1 MLKIE
6 DKLPMSP
13 YYELYDMLVSKDNK
27 YRRFDELVDF
37 TFVREELVSKYCPD
51 NGRNAIDP
59 VILFKYLVIKM
70 EEDLSDSDL
79 VERSMT
85 DLALKRFLGYMPEDR
100 VIDSSTLTRFRRERL
115 KDVELLNLLLSKTV
129 AIAAAKG
136 ILKSK
141 TLIVDGT
148 HTATRYRILSP
159 YEALCK
165 RCRELAKRA
174 TDLKPSIADSIPELD
189 MPKEAEEA
197 IRYSKHYADVVHE
210 QLADIE
216 KALPGILDKQLN
228 NLHEAIDDIQD
239 HYYTSE
245 DRDARVGHKSRQD
258 SFGGYKTII
267 GMTDDRIITA
277 ATVLTGEQGEGQCLE
292 GIVEQSRKNGVTV
305 ERVIGDAAYSG
316 KDNYELAQDNFELV
330 SKQPALPQRMIERFK
345 ADGFEYN
352 KDSDMVVCPAGHQA
366 IEKKVRY
373 PKSENG
379 SQQTSFYFDKKICS
393 VCKLKETCAAMHRID
408 PRTIERGG
416 EHRPGSVKPHISHSI
431 SDFRLAQMKIQ
442 ESDEFM
448 QKYRERYKIEAKN
461 AELKS
466 NHHFAKTISKGYENM
481 TLQTAVTF
489 FVTNLRRIM
498 RIEQEQGE

>member
-13 YYELYDMLVSKDNK
+13 YYELYDMLVPKDNK

-37 TFVREELVSKYCPD
+37 SFVREELVSKYCPD

-70 EEDLSDSDL
+70 EEDLSDADL

-148 HTATRYRILSP
+148 HTISKYRFLTPS
-159 YEALCK
+159 EALFK

-174 TDLKPSIADSIPELD
+174 AELKPSAMDGIPEIE
-189 MPKEAEEA
+189 MPKRAEDA
-197 IRYSKHYADVVHE
+197 IRYSKHYAEVIHE
-210 QLADIE
+210 QLRDIE
-216 KALPGILDKQLN
+216 RALPGILDKQLN
-228 NLHEAIDDIQD
+228 NLYEAIDDIQD
-239 HYYTSE
+239 HYFTSE
-245 DRDARVGHKSRQD
+245 DKDARVGHKSRQD
-258 SFGGYKTII
+258 SFGGYKTIV
-267 GMTDDRIITA
+267 GMTDERIITA
-277 ATVLTGEQGEGQCLE
+277 AAVLTGEQGEGQYLE
-292 GIVEQSRKNGVTV
+292 GIVEQSRENGAEV
-305 ERVIGDAAYSG
+305 EHVIGDSAYSG
-316 KDNYELAQDNFELV
+316 KDNYKLAENNFELI
-330 SKQPALPQRMIERFK
+330 SKQPALPQKMIERFK

-352 KDSDMVVCPAGHQA
+352 KDADMVVCHAGHQA

-373 PKSENG
+373 TNPDKS
-379 SQQTSFYFDKKICS
+379 SQQTTFYFDKKICL
-393 VCKLKETCAAMHRID
+393 VCKLKEICKALA
-408 PRTIERGG
+408 PSSRTIKKGG
-416 EHRPGSVKPHISHSI
+416 IPRPTLAKPHISHCI
-431 SDFRLAQMKIQ
+431 SDFRM
-442 ESDEFM
+442 ERMRVEETEEFK
-448 QKYRERYKIEAKN
+448 QKYKPRYKIEAKN
-461 AELKS
+461 SELKNS
-466 NHHFAKTISKGYENM
+466 HHFKKTISKGYESM

-489 FVTNLRRIM
+489 FVTNLNRIVK
-498 RIEQEQGE
+498 IQQEKGE

>member
-13 YYELYDMLVSKDNK
+13 YYELYDMLVPKDNK

-70 EEDLSDSDL
+70 EEDLSDADL
-79 VERSMT
+79 VERSLT
-85 DLALKRFLGYMPEDR
+85 DLSLKRFLGYMPEDR

-136 ILKSK
+136 ILRSK

-165 RCRELAKRA
+165 RCRELTKRA
-174 TDLKPSIADSIPELD
+174 TELKPSAADGIPDLD
-189 MPKEAEEA
+189 MPKNVEDA
-197 IRYSKHYADVVHE
+197 ISYSKHYADVVHE
-210 QLADIE
+210 QLDDIE

-228 NLHEAIDDIQD
+228 NLYEAIDDIQD

-245 DRDARVGHKSRQD
+245 DKDARVGHKSRQD

-267 GMTDDRIITA
+267 GMTDERIITA
-277 ATVLTGEQGEGQCLE
+277 ATVLTGEQGEGQYLE
-292 GIVEQSRKNGVTV
+292 GIVDQSRENGADV

-316 KDNYELAQDNFELV
+316 KDNYALAQDNFELV
-330 SKQPALPQRMIERFK
+330 SKQPDLPQKMIERFK
-345 ADGFEYN
+345 EDGFEYN

-366 IEKKVRY
+366 IDKKVRY
-373 PKSENG
+373 SPSGKSAQE
-379 SQQTSFYFDKKICS
+379 TTFYFDKKICS
-393 VCKLKETCAAMHRID
+393 VCKLKDTCKAMMHVD
-408 PRTIERGG
+408 PRTVKKGRKS
-416 EHRPGSVKPHISHSI
+416 RPAAVIPRIKHNI
-431 SDFRLAQMKIQ
+431 SDFRMEQMKVQ
-442 ESDEFM
+442 ETDEFKE
-448 QKYRERYKIEAKN
+448 KYKARYKIEAKN
-461 AELKS
+461 GELKN
-466 NHHFAKTISKGYENM
+466 NHHFGHTFSKGYESM

-489 FVTNLRRIM
+489 FVTNLDRIVKLV
-498 RIEQEQGE
+498 QEQGK

>member
-1 MLKIE
+1 MLRI
-6 DKLPMSP
+6 DNKLPMSP
-13 YYELYDMLVSKDNK
+13 YYELYDMLVPKDNK

-37 TFVREELVSKYCPD
+37 SFVREELVSKYCPD

-70 EEDLSDSDL
+70 EEDLSDADL

-129 AIAAAKG
+129 AIATAKG
-136 ILKSK
+136 ILKSQ

-148 HTATRYRILSP
+148 HTTSKYRFLTP

-174 TDLKPSIADSIPELD
+174 TELKPAAADDIPELD
-189 MPKEAEEA
+189 MPKKAEDA
-197 IRYSKHYADVVHE
+197 IIYSRHYAGVVRE
-210 QLADIE
+210 QLDDIE
-216 KALPGILDKQLN
+216 KALPGILDKQMN
-228 NLHEAIDDIQD
+228 NLYEAIDDIQD
-239 HYYTSE
+239 HYFTSE
-245 DRDARVGHKSRQD
+245 DKDARVGHKSRQD

-267 GMTDDRIITA
+267 GMTDERIITA
-277 ATVLTGEQGEGQCLE
+277 ATVLTGEQGEGQYLE
-292 GIVEQSRKNGVTV
+292 GIVEQSRENGAEVK
-305 ERVIGDAAYSG
+305 RVIGDAAYSG
-316 KDNYELAQDNFELV
+316 KDNYELAKDNFELV

-352 KDSDMVVCPAGHQA
+352 KDSDMIVCPAGHLA
-366 IEKKVRY
+366 IEKKVKY

-379 SQQTSFYFDKKICS
+379 SQQTTFYFDKKICS
-393 VCKLKETCAAMHRID
+393 VCILKEICVAMHRVD
-408 PRTIERGG
+408 PRTIERGWK
-416 EHRPGSVKPHISHSI
+416 HRPGSVKPRISHSI
-431 SDFRLAQMKIQ
+431 SDFRLEQMKIQ
-442 ESDEFM
+442 ETDEFK
-448 QKYRERYKIEAKN
+448 QKYRGRYKIEAKN
-461 AELKS
+461 AELKTG
-466 NHHFAKTISKGYENM
+466 HHFGKTYSKGYESM

-498 RIEQEQGE
+498 KIEQEQGK

>member
-13 YYELYDMLVSKDNK
+13 YYELYDMLVPKDNK

-37 TFVREELVSKYCPD
+37 TFVRDELISKYCPD
-51 NGRNAIDP
+51 NGRKAIDP

-70 EEDLSDSDL
+70 EEDLSDADL

-85 DLALKRFLGYMPEDR
+85 DLSLKRFLGYMPEER

-115 KDVELLNLLLSKTV
+115 KDHELLKLLLSKTV

-148 HTATRYRILSP
+148 HTSTKYRILSP

-165 RCRELAKRA
+165 RCRELVKRA
-174 TDLKPSIADSIPELD
+174 TELKPAAADNIPQLEVPKD
-189 MPKEAEEA
+189 VKEAISYCHGFA
-197 IRYSKHYADVVHE
+197 GKVRE

-216 KALPGILDKQLN
+216 VALPGVLDRQLN
-228 NLHEAIDDIQD
+228 NLNEAIDDIED

-245 DRDARVGHKSRQD
+245 DKDARVGHKTRREA
-258 SFGGYKTII
+258 FGGYKTII
-267 GMTDDRIITA
+267 GMTDERIITA
-277 ATVLTGEQGEGQCLE
+277 ATVVSGEQGEGQYLE
-292 GIVEQSRKNGVTV
+292 DIVEQSRENGAEV

-316 KDNYELAQDNFELV
+316 KGNYELAEDNFELI
-330 SKQPALPQRMIERFK
+330 SKQPQTPQRMIERFE
-345 ADGFEYN
+345 ADGFKYN
-352 KDSDMVVCPAGHQA
+352 KDSDMVTCPAGHQA
-366 IEKKVRY
+366 IDKKVKY
-373 PKSENG
+373 SKSG
-379 SQQTSFYFDKKICS
+379 SGTQKTTFYFDRKICN
-393 VCKLKETCAAMHRID
+393 VCKLYDTCAAIHRD
-408 PRTIERGG
+408 PRTEPTAKA
-416 EHRPGSVKPHISHSI
+416 RPEIRVPSISHSI
-431 SDFRLAQMKIQ
+431 SDFRLEQMKVQ
-442 ESDEFM
+442 ETEEFK

-466 NHHFAKTISKGYENM
+466 SHHFGKTISKGYESM

-498 RIEQEQGE
+498 KIEQEQGK